1 MSFKIKVRMP
11 MYFVTNF
18 YCVVSVVLNAIKNK
32 TRGNITVTDIMV

>member
-18 YCVVSVVLNAIKNK
+18 YCVVSVVLAIKNK
-32 TRGNITVTDIMV
+32 TRGNIAVTDIMV